1 MLILLYLI
9 LFFSIIFTFFSFLSI
24 NKETIHMS
32 YKIYLLFHFIYLF
45 NLEVVF
51 ASVKSLWYLQ
61 VYGVCMCNI
70 CKCSVSQSSVRKEIM
85 RSIRKCWAC
94 CTWFFFCHLLTH
106 AYFSFFVYIKKK
118 LLIGN
123 PIFFS
128 FYLFIYF
135 FSSVQYDSGI
145 FFCSTKYKCF

>member
-1 MLILLYLI
+1 MSARVQWEKKLSLLSASVDSVLSDIVFFYHFHI
-9 LFFSIIFTFFSFLSI
+9 LFFLSI
-24 NKETIHMS
+24 KKETIHMS

-45 NLEVVF
+45 YLEGVF

-85 RSIRKCWAC
+85 HSVHKCWAC
-94 CTWFFFCHLLTH
+94 CTWFFFLSLTH
-106 AYFSFFVYIKKK
+106 TCILFFFAYIKKK

-123 PIFFS
+123 TIFFS

-135 FSSVQYDSGI
+135 F
-145 FFCSTKYKCF
+145 K